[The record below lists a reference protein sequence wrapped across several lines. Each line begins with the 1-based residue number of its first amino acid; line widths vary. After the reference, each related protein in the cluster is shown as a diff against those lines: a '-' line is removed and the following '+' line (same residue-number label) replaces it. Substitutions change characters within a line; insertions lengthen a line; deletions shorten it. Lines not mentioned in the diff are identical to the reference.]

1 MTETD
6 GRRPGDRV
14 THKLG
19 RAVSLCASAL
29 RSSRDFARGY
39 QARLT
44 DAFGRHG
51 KTDVLLRNFA
61 LRSTSRLAAPRSAEH
76 SCCGKPLDVQRE
88 SHDAGTSQLAV
99 ART

>member
-29 RSSRDFARGY
+29 RSSRDLARGY

-51 KTDVLLRNFA
+51 KTNVLLRYFA
-61 LRSTSRLAAPRSAEH
+61 LRSAEPVGGAPFRRTLVMRQASGRAARI
-76 SCCGKPLDVQRE
+76 
-88 SHDAGTSQLAV
+88 T
-99 ART
+99 